1 MPSQLDN
8 LDRDAA
14 IMLYLAGEL
23 DADDRSAY
31 ERRIAGDAQLAAD
44 VEQVRAAHSAVAG
57 ELERADGRTRLPAG
71 ESVAVRRVSRSIN
84 QWLVDREITPPTPVK
99 RGFVMPWWSY
109 PSSAAAILII
119 GFLVWSSRQEPAA
132 LPPSE
137 AAKAGLSAAD
147 AEQQDLADLMTS
159 SLEPRSYASVEPEL
173 DRLLSAAARPDDI
186 AGGGMGVGMPGEEV
200 AQ

>member
-14 IMLYLAGEL
+14 MMLYLTGEL

-31 ERRIAGDAQLAAD
+31 ERRIAADAQLSAD
-44 VEQVRAAHSAVAG
+44 VERVRAAQAAVVA
-57 ELERADGRTRLPAG
+57 ELERADAHRRLPTG

-84 QWLVDREITPPTPVK
+84 QWLVDREHTPAAPVK
-99 RGFVMPWWSY
+99 RPFAMPWWSY

-132 LPPSE
+132 MPPSKE
-137 AAKAGLSAAD
+137 AMSGLSAAD
-147 AEQQDLADLMTS
+147 AEQQDLANLITS
-159 SLEPRSYASVEPEL
+159 SLEPRSYASAEPEL

-186 AGGGMGVGMPGEEV
+186 DTGLALPGEEV